1 MFTGIITSIG
11 TILTSQKE
19 GDLTLAISCPWHDL
33 RIGESIA
40 VSGACL
46 TVTSWQ
52 QGSFTVQLSGET
64 LARTAP
70 RWNSGDKVNLERAM
84 KLGDALDGHLVTG
97 HVDGLAKIISVS
109 AEGGSH
115 RLEIESPPTLSR
127 FIAEKG
133 SVTLDGVSLT
143 VNSVEGARF
152 FVNIIPHTWQ
162 VTTLGE
168 RKTGDVLNLEID
180 LIARYVERLLS
191 FPSPSQGEG

>member
-11 TILTSQKE
+11 TVISSKQE
-19 GDLTLAISCPWHDL
+19 GDLTLAISCPWNDL
-33 RIGESIA
+33 RIGESIS

-46 TVTSWQ
+46 TVTTWQ

-97 HVDGLAKIISVS
+97 HVDGLARITAITPQ
-109 AEGGSH
+109 GGSH
-115 RLEIESPPTLSR
+115 LVQIEAPPALSR
-127 FIAEKG
+127 YIAEKG

-143 VNSVEGARF
+143 VNQVEGARF
-152 FVNIIPHTWQ
+152 SVNIIPHTWQ
-162 VTTLGE
+162 ATTLGE

-191 FPSPSQGEG
+191 SRA